1 MSIKVDNNVF
11 ELKITPNKRKREH
24 IETKSSIENKENNFF
39 RNNFMEVKS
48 IADLVKQRNVNA
60 NVDDGSV
67 NNFEIVRKPPK
78 KKTKHESDG
87 EEHCFVNPALN
98 LNVPE
103 KIINP
108 FEVKRA
114 PIVEEENHCF
124 SNPALNIRI
133 AERERVNPF
142 EIARDHPPKEIQG
155 KCV

>member
-1 MSIKVDNNVF
+1 MSIKVNNNIF

-24 IETKSSIENKENNFF
+24 FETNENKENNFIL
-39 RNNFMEVKS
+39 NNFMEVKS
-48 IADLVKQRNVNA
+48 IADLVKQRNVNE
-60 NVDDGSV
+60 NVDGSV

-78 KKTKHESDG
+78 KKTKHDTDG

-98 LNVPE
+98 LNVAE
-103 KIINP
+103 KVINP

-142 EIARDHPPKEIQG
+142 EIARDQPPKEIQG
-155 KCV
+155 TFFLE